1 MPVCDAACDAKPLGP
16 GDWNCPRCRA
26 VVFASKQN
34 CFKCNTPNPNPSPN
48 VSLRIGQEQKWE
60 CSGCFALVPGHI
72 KKCNCGGGVRP
83 GTVADPPE
91 LSDAEKK
98 QLESIEREMRQGA
111 PTRGCAAHTLMQRRV
126 SMPNEY

>member
-26 VVFASKQN
+26 VVFASKAN
-34 CFKCNTPNPNPSPN
+34 CFKCNTPNPNPVPT
-48 VSLRIGQEQKWE
+48 WE
-60 CSGCFALVPGHI
+60 CSGCFASVPGHI
-72 KKCNCGGGVRP
+72 KKCWCGQQRP